1 MFINLKDTLNLN
13 QEFLRV
19 IILSLI
25 IRSASSQTLV
35 YSNFFGDFSYSNDWF
50 IQGTYSGPV
59 SYCGSSKIFGGSPEF
74 SYNTHIIKTFN
85 LPPHYQLRFQFKF
98 WHLDNWGGEYLK
110 VYVDNVE
117 AHVQSYS
124 SEYSLPSICGTP
136 GSSYGDGT
144 ASVSRVLT
152 HYSSTAQILINGQEN
167 YWGISEFQLLVDKCA
182 TGCQICDASK
192 CYLQKL
198 YIKKLDPI
206 NFDSTYGWIYGNQNM
221 NTYAVCLDQ
230 NYLKSPSS
238 DLTKII
244 PLTNHDNI
252 SLRLKIMTFNSDPHS
267 VQVFIDNVLVLTSN
281 LSKQVYTQT
290 DFCDVM
296 TLSQIQILEYQH
308 TKSTIQIQVVST
320 WSAKYYCVPTQYSA
334 CQSILGISDFEL
346 FIHPYTSNSHTCTD
360 QNNIPFDGCF
370 SNIYDCVVGCSI
382 CVKGVCIKCK
392 IGWEYQKQQRI
403 CMPICGDSIITHLEE
418 CDDGNIIPYDGCY
431 LCKFS
436 CQKFCKICKFGKC
449 LECLQSYKMIENK
462 CIYIYN
468 YYDGPQFRQQIEFNN
483 QITNFIENGFY
494 QHILLNDYQRSLQQ
508 IQQLDCNQQSYG
520 IFGYYY
526 NQCSIDRIINCK
538 IQLFDICLECQ
549 SYYYLQSNM
558 KECNPIC
565 GDGVIVKNEIC
576 DDQNNFQF
584 DFCYKCQQSC
594 QLECKQ
600 CNQSQC
606 YDCIDG
612 WSLINNNCYQI
623 CGDGMQA
630 FNTQEQCDDG
640 NYEPYDGCYE
650 CKYECDQNCFYCS
663 DYNICMIC
671 NQYFKLIDNTYC
683 VPICGDGIIVQG
695 LEDCEDLN
703 DIQYDGCYQC
713 IYQCEI
719 NCTKCN
725 QGICQECIE
734 GFELTLQG
742 CQRII
747 NYYQDE
753 SDIDDEFIK
762 VQKQCGD
769 GLISN
774 DEQCDDWNY
783 LNNDGCSNNCIIE
796 FGWVCN
802 DEEPSKCYQI
812 TNILLSY
819 LNQTYQHQY
828 VKLSFSNLVKL
839 KEPSKDITESLICL
853 IDNLEQNEYNIT
865 IYPVID
871 FDDVQFVAA
880 MFDIKIKIF
889 QPIIDRIINCKI
901 QLFDICLECQ
911 SYYYLQSNMKE
922 CNPICGDGVIVK
934 NEICDDQNNFQF
946 DFCYKCQQSCQLEC
960 KQCNQS
966 QCYDCID
973 GWSLINNN
981 CYQICGD
988 GMQAF
993 NTQEQCDDGNYEPY
1007 DGCYECKYECD
1018 QNCFYCSDYNIC
1030 MICNQYFKLIDN
1042 TYCVP
1047 ICGDGIIVQGLED
1060 CEDLNDIQ
1068 YDGCYQCIYQCEI
1081 NCTKCNQGICQECI
1095 EGFELTLQGCQR
1107 IINYYQDESD
1117 IDDEFIKV
1125 QKQCGDGLIS
1135 NDEQC
1140 DDWNYLNNDGCS
1152 NNCIIEFGWV
1162 CNDEEPSKCYQITNI
1177 LLSYLNQTYQH
1188 QYVKLSFSNLVKLKE
1203 PSKDITESLIC
1214 LIDNLEQNEYNIT
1227 IYPVIDFDDVQFV
1240 AAMFDIKIKIFQPM
1254 QTQPNLTVTFNTQI
1268 IDINDILINQ
1278 QQQQL
1283 LLQKPNVLDSSQLQ
1297 AANSFQELGNKLM
1310 LGLGI
1315 ISIIMLLFGR
1325 IDLSLEILDT
1335 LLFQTYLKFINVNY
1349 PQNLQI
1355 YFESSDFVSINP
1367 ILINFKISGIFDE
1380 TIGVNYIQSYG
1391 KLSEY
1396 QVNADLFT
1404 NIKGQI
1410 LQLSVIVFLLMFSKL
1425 YQKMFLDYCFTSKYF
1440 YCIRKSKSRC
1450 IEFLALKYYQ
1460 MIKKLLGL
1468 KNLFNL
1474 GGLRQIFYANSWD
1487 LLFKVILF
1495 LKSNNQYDYR
1505 TLLSYLFSIGSLIL
1519 VIFFL
1524 SSHFQKQN
1532 GKINLTYV
1540 RNEQHE
1546 GVILF
1551 KKLSF
1556 IIILIVLQN
1565 AGAFQCL
1572 MMAVLTFSYI
1582 GLVFTIK
1589 LIKQKFDL
1597 FIVIWME
1604 APVMLFTITSILYCT
1619 DFQQHLSLDQQILL
1633 GFGQIGILL
1642 ISLLGPVIRFNY
1654 IMYKQIK
1661 AYLSKRKQNEILQ
1674 LVTQSNLFAVVDM

>member
-13 QEFLRV
+13 QELLRV

-136 GSSYGDGT
+136 GSNYGDGT
-144 ASVSRVLT
+144 ATVSRVLT

-296 TLSQIQILEYQH
+296 TLSQVQILEYQH

-346 FIHPYTSNSHTCTD
+346 FIHPYTSNSHICTD

-370 SNIYDCVVGCSI
+370 SNIYDCVVGCSN

-549 SYYYLQSNM
+549 SYYYLQSNN

-612 WSLINNNCYQI
+612 WSLINNYCYQI

-640 NYEPYDGCYE
+640 NYDPYDGCYE

-747 NYYQDE
+747 NYDQDE
-753 SDIDDEFIK
+753 SNIDDEYIK

-783 LNNDGCSNNCIIE
+783 LNNDGCSNDCIIDI
-796 FGWVCN
+796 GWVCN
-802 DEEPSKCYQI
+802 DEEPSKCYKI
-812 TNILLSY
+812 TNILISY

-865 IYPVID
+865 IYPVIN

-880 MFDIKIKIF
+880 MFDIKI
-889 QPIIDRIINCKI
+889 
-901 QLFDICLECQ
+901 
-911 SYYYLQSNMKE
+911 
-922 CNPICGDGVIVK
+922 
-934 NEICDDQNNFQF
+934 
-946 DFCYKCQQSCQLEC
+946 
-960 KQCNQS
+960 
-966 QCYDCID
+966 
-973 GWSLINNN
+973 
-981 CYQICGD
+981 
-988 GMQAF
+988 
-993 NTQEQCDDGNYEPY
+993 T
-1007 DGCYECKYECD
+1007 
-1018 QNCFYCSDYNIC
+1018 
-1030 MICNQYFKLIDN
+1030 
-1042 TYCVP
+1042 
-1047 ICGDGIIVQGLED
+1047 
-1060 CEDLNDIQ
+1060 
-1068 YDGCYQCIYQCEI
+1068 
-1081 NCTKCNQGICQECI
+1081 
-1095 EGFELTLQGCQR
+1095 
-1107 IINYYQDESD
+1107 
-1117 IDDEFIKV
+1117 
-1125 QKQCGDGLIS
+1125 
-1135 NDEQC
+1135 
-1140 DDWNYLNNDGCS
+1140 
-1152 NNCIIEFGWV
+1152 
-1162 CNDEEPSKCYQITNI
+1162 
-1177 LLSYLNQTYQH
+1177 
-1188 QYVKLSFSNLVKLKE
+1188 
-1203 PSKDITESLIC
+1203 
-1214 LIDNLEQNEYNIT
+1214 
-1227 IYPVIDFDDVQFV
+1227 
-1240 AAMFDIKIKIFQPM
+1240 IFQPM

-1335 LLFQTYLKFINVNY
+1335 LLFQTYLKFINVKY

-1367 ILINFKISGIFDE
+1367 ILINFKISGFFDE

-1505 TLLSYLFSIGSLIL
+1505 TVLSYLFSIGSLIL

-1546 GVILF
+1546 GIILF

-1661 AYLSKRKQNEILQ
+1661 AYLSKRKQNEIVQ